1 MPLPFAKRFKSII
14 RNLPESSI
22 AVQDLQAPL
31 TSHLQNS
38 SSQDSSGSNRA
49 PGQFSKNKQGNLQQA
64 GPLSA
69 NAFQFRTP
77 GLEAE
82 VIDNNVPNHRVLF
95 IVKQGAEYKLAQI
108 CVKGLSCHIFF
119 SILRQKYF
127 QLRGFLR
134 GWFSVWR
141 YSHCEFY
148 MASTSR
154 FYSSPELSCFPN
166 IAKRG

>member
-1 MPLPFAKRFKSII
+1 VPLPFARRLKSII

-22 AVQDLQAPL
+22 AMQDLQAPP

-38 SSQDSSGSNRA
+38 SGQGADGSSRA
-49 PGQFSKNKQGNLQQA
+49 PGQFSKNKQGNLQPA
-64 GPLSA
+64 GSSSA
-69 NAFQFRTP
+69 NSLQFRPP
-77 GLEAE
+77 GLKPE
-82 VIDNNVPNHRVLF
+82 VIDINIPNHRVLF

-119 SILRQKYF
+119 STLRQKYF

-134 GWFSVWR
+134 SWFSVWR
-141 YSHCEFY
+141 YSHCDFY

-154 FYSSPELSCFPN
+154 FTHPRHSAASL
-166 IAKRG
+166 IT